1 MAWVKKVL
9 VVLLVGFVLFY
20 LIQRP
25 EAAAAAVR
33 TVFDAIG
40 SAFRAIVVFFNS
52 LAG

>member
-1 MAWVKKVL
+1 VAWVRKVL
-9 VVLLVGFVLFY
+9 LVLLVGFVLFY

-25 EAAAAAVR
+25 ESAAGAVR
-33 TVFDAIG
+33 TVFNAIG

>member
-1 MAWVKKVL
+1 MPWVRKAL
-9 VVLLVGFVLFY
+9 LVLLVGFVLFY

-33 TVFDAIG
+33 TAFDAVG
-40 SAFRAIVVFFNS
+40 EAFRAIVVFFNS